1 MGTPATSDDKDD
13 LGDGRPSDKQRD
25 KEIKGLA
32 TPPPGAAGGFDVKP
46 SHLYLTSYKVRD
58 EQLAFDKAA
67 KTLMDAL
74 TGHEQLAGKGTGPG
88 EVASSYRKIATTF
101 FDVWGNAVVAVGG
114 AAVGFTATAN
124 NYAAAD
130 FRTNRKQQ
138 GPPPHQE
145 PPWVIR
151 VPTYYG
157 EVPDLTWRGTD
168 ADSDH
173 AVVRM
178 LGHIP
183 DFLADHVQ
191 GLIDQTLRLGTMYKI
206 TPGPDKDELRTIG
219 TAWGMIFSDG
229 TTSADNLNGDIAYLT
244 NTDSGH
250 DEWQAA
256 MKAFCQTL
264 WGTSAW
270 GKMQGTVAYKTA
282 PGVQGALR
290 RPVITVLGETAQ
302 AVQTALLD
310 LADAA
315 DKVTG
320 VSEPAAKHAAVEMVK
335 DMAKEYGTHPWHLLA
350 ELTPFAA
357 VDITTQM
364 VLSFR
369 SHMDYAGIEAAV
381 NTYNETCS
389 GIARTLD
396 GLEEKLEEARK
407 SVPTFEAEEARAET
421 FGGRS
426 LNDFKHEHVWTL
438 QTDSADI
445 HKYPVD
451 LVNQEGIDGSHAI
464 DRHVAKTDEQL
475 AQRMRDKMPSAAST
489 YTDLGSAQAYTQ
501 QCLDMKADDIKRWID
516 RGGQP
521 SPRPFTVDF
530 GPTGPVTGRSITKAD
545 YLADPANPHVTEM
558 HGVKFELKYAPGMK
572 PPFVVNT
579 SYPA

>member
-13 LGDGRPSDKQRD
+13 LGDFRPTDKKRE
-25 KEIKGLA
+25 KEIKVLA
-32 TPPPGAAGGFDVKP
+32 TPPPDAAGGFDVKP
-46 SHLYLTSYKVRD
+46 AHLYLTSYKVRD
-58 EQLAFDKAA
+58 EQFAFDKAA
-67 KTLMDAL
+67 KTLMAAL

-88 EVASSYRKIATTF
+88 QVATSYQKIATAF
-101 FDVWGNAVVAVGG
+101 FDVWGKAVVAVGG
-114 AAVGFTATAN
+114 AAVGFTVTAN

-130 FRTNRKQQ
+130 FHTNRKQQ
-138 GPPPHQE
+138 GPPPRQE

-173 AVVRM
+173 AVIRM

-219 TAWGMIFSDG
+219 TAWGMIFSDV
-229 TTSADNLNGDIAYLT
+229 TTSADNLDADIAAIT
-244 NTDSGH
+244 NGANS
-250 DEWQAA
+250 EWQTA
-256 MKAFCQTL
+256 MKSFCQTI

-270 GKMQGTVAYKTA
+270 GKMQGTIPYKTA
-282 PGVQGALR
+282 PNEGARR

-310 LADAA
+310 LADAS
-315 DKVTG
+315 DKVTA
-320 VSEPAAKHAAVEMVK
+320 VSIPAAEHAATEMVK
-335 DMAKEYGTHPWHLLA
+335 DMAKEYGYHPWHLLA
-350 ELTPFAA
+350 GLTPFGA
-357 VDITTQM
+357 VDLTTQM
-364 VLSFR
+364 VISFR

-381 NTYNETCS
+381 TTYNETCS
-389 GIARTLD
+389 GIASTLD

-407 SVPTFEAEEARAET
+407 SVPTFDAEEARAES

-426 LNDFKHEHVWTL
+426 LNDFKHEHLWTL
-438 QTDSADI
+438 QTDSADA

-451 LVNQEGIDGSHAI
+451 LVNQEGIGGSHVI

-475 AQRMRDKMPSAAST
+475 VQRMRDQGPSAASSFT
-489 YTDLGSAQAYTQ
+489 DVESAQTFTQECIDANPDEVEELVNGGGTPNRVGIDVDYTD
-501 QCLDMKADDIKRWID
+501 
-516 RGGQP
+516 RG
-521 SPRPFTVDF
+521 V
-530 GPTGPVTGRSITKAD
+530 VTGRTLAKDGYDPGNPQVAD
-545 YLADPANPHVTEM
+545 A
-558 HGVKFELKYAPGMK
+558 HGVHVVLQYAAGLK
-572 PPFVVNT
+572 PPFVVLT
-579 SYPA
+579 SYPT